1 MLIGVPL
8 SIGAALAIVE
18 RLPKRLAAGV
28 GVFLELLAGIP
39 SVVIG
44 LWGVVTF
51 GPFLARDIVP
61 FVSRNLPDVPV
72 LNYFKGAHQRPG
84 PEHADL
90 RPDPGHHDHPDRGL
104 HRARPDPA
112 GADPAP

>member
-1 MLIGVPL
+1 MHTGGVEHQTGASFGFFCRRSSAPSITTLIALIVGVPL
-8 SIGAALAIVE
+8 SIGAALSIVE

-51 GPFLARDIVP
+51 GPFIAT
-61 FVSRNLPDVPV
+61 
-72 LNYFKGAHQRPG
+72 G
-84 PEHADL
+84 
-90 RPDPGHHDHPDRGL
+90 
-104 HRARPDPA
+104 HRAVRLAQPA
-112 GADPAP
+112 GRAGA